1 MSGRPWVLVG
11 RPGFGVM
18 STAPPQLLSHRL
30 DRPTPPAL
38 LGGAVQ
44 RCDAHRI
51 GGSAIS

>member
-1 MSGRPWVLVG
+1 MSGRPWILVG

-18 STAPPQLLSHRL
+18 TTAPPQLLSHCL

-38 LGGAVQ
+38 LGDAV
-44 RCDAHRI
+44 RPWDPHRI

>member
-11 RPGFGVM
+11 RPGLGVTP
-18 STAPPQLLSHRL
+18 TAPPQLLSHCL

-38 LGGAVQ
+38 LGGAPRQ
-44 RCDAHRI
+44 WDAHRS